1 MQPDHVW
8 THVTEDQAAGRACV
22 MCGRPTDEPG
32 WAGVVVGCSD
42 DGSPV
47 YACSGGEGRIL
58 GGDERGNLRP
68 TDQRPSERNCAE
80 QAAVVVPD
88 SPEGLGL

>member
-8 THVTEDQAAGRACV
+8 SHLTDDQGAGRACV

-32 WAGVVVGCSD
+32 WAGVVVGRSD
-42 DGSPV
+42 GGSPV
-47 YACSGGEGRIL
+47 YACSGGGAADTADL
-58 GGDERGNLRP
+58 GERDERGDRRASAR
-68 TDQRPSERNCAE
+68 DCAE

-88 SPEGLGL
+88 SPEGLEL

>member
-8 THVTEDQAAGRACV
+8 SHVTDDQGAGRACV

-32 WAGVVVGCSD
+32 WAGVVVGRSD
-42 DGSPV
+42 GGSPV
-47 YACSGGEGRIL
+47 YACSGGDGADLDVRGDRRASGR
-58 GGDERGNLRP
+58 D
-68 TDQRPSERNCAE
+68 CAE

-88 SPEGLGL
+88 SPEGLEL